1 MHTLIKAMHF
11 TRCFFFFFFKR
22 FCICPHNFMLSLQKH
37 IILIHHYD
45 TENSKTTSSVYRV
58 FTFKTVCAHTHTDA
72 HMPASQ
78 CHMHHPLHSNT
89 HTPPASVHT
98 HNVFLSPVAHR
109 GLGKWSGME
118 EISTLIA
125 LLFTLEKHKASGICL
140 HTGGEMFHLD

>member
-1 MHTLIKAMHF
+1 MLLLRKHT
-11 TRCFFFFFFKR
+11 
-22 FCICPHNFMLSLQKH
+22 
-37 IILIHHYD
+37 ILIHHYD

-58 FTFKTVCAHTHTDA
+58 FTFKTACAHTHTDA

-78 CHMHHPLHSNT
+78 CHMHHPRHSNT
-89 HTPPASVHT
+89 HTHTHTGTPPASVHT

-125 LLFTLEKHKASGICL
+125 LFIYTGKAQGIWNMFTY
-140 HTGGEMFHLD
+140 GGRNVPSRLRNATQSPRNKSTQC